1 MPTIETNGIRTHYMQ
16 LDIESGERCEDLVM
30 VHGLGTSMSFW
41 YLPHAVELSKR
52 YRVTLYDLRGHGRSS
67 MPLSGY
73 SAATLGRDLRALL
86 DALGIERAHL
96 VGHSF
101 GGVVALD
108 VACQLPGRIIDLVL
122 AASQT
127 FALRHLQR
135 PHQGVFAEKLK
146 LLLDQNGIELDLDGP
161 FFGFH
166 LLGALA
172 RLQMLQVELPPE
184 ANAML
189 GPLLG
194 NNSLRTARLWL
205 QLLESTSAQDELMS
219 DDGLTEGRLRDLDAP
234 VLALYGERSRAI
246 AAGMQLKNQLP
257 RATFGT
263 LPGGHFFPSTQAA
276 AFKERSERF
285 WQAEQ
290 AAEQL
295 PRREVKSRT

>member
-1 MPTIETNGIRTHYMQ
+1 MPTIDTNGIRTHYMQ

-52 YRVTLYDLRGHGRSS
+52 FRVTLYDLRGHGRSS
-67 MPLSGY
+67 MPLAGY
-73 SAATLGRDLRALL
+73 TVPTLGRDLLELFDR
-86 DALGIERAHL
+86 LGIERAHV

-108 VACQLPGRIIDLVL
+108 LACRAPERVTDLVL
-122 AASQT
+122 ADTQT
-127 FALRHLQR
+127 FGLRHLQR
-135 PHQGVFAEKLK
+135 PHQGIFAEKLK
-146 LLLDQNGIELDLDGP
+146 LLLDQHGIELDLDGP

-172 RLQMLQVELPPE
+172 RLQMLNVELPPE

-194 NNSLRTARLWL
+194 NNSQRTARLWL
-205 QLLESTSAQDELMS
+205 QLLESTSAQDEMMS
-219 DDGLTEGRLRDLDAP
+219 DDGLTEGRLRDLDLP
-234 VLALYGERSRAI
+234 VLALYGERSRAM
-246 AAGMQLKNQLP
+246 ACGMQLKKELP

-276 AFKERSERF
+276 AFLERCEGF
-285 WQAEQ
+285 WKAEQ
-290 AAEQL
+290 AADI
-295 PRREVKSRT
+295 PRREVKSRR